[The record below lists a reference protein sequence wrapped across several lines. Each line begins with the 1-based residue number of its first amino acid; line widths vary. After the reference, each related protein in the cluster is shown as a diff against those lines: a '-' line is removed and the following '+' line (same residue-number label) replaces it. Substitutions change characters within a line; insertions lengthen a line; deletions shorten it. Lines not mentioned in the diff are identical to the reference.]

1 MFGTTNIAHKS
12 GKSNYVYCRYGKV
25 FHGASS
31 CSFGNYHAR
40 NVIIFGV
47 DNSSSFHTDNHKNNS
62 LVLGKG
68 PSNNV
73 SNSGGTT
80 QKKFSI

>member
-12 GKSNYVYCRYGKV
+12 GKSKLCVLQVWKR

-31 CSFGNYHAR
+31 CSFGNYLAR

-47 DNSSSFHTDNHKNNS
+47 DNNSSFHTDNHKNDF

-73 SNSGGTT
+73 SDSGGIA